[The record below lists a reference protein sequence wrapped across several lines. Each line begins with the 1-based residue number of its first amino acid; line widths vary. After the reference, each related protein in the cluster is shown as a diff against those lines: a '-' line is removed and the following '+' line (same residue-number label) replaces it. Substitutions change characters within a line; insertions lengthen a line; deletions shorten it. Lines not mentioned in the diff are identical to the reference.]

1 MKIMHLM
8 PDYIGNKIFKKTI
21 ELLANKENSQIVIIP
36 IAYNSKNYRKYNDL
50 IKNTSIKYLKCYY
63 QIDRLLFITKRN
75 KIYKRIQKEI
85 TFQSIDIIHA
95 HLLVSM
101 GSIAYEAFKKY
112 SIPYIVSVRST
123 DIYVFLKYGLFLRPY
138 IKKIL
143 ENAKKIVFISPVLKE
158 KLLKYFNNEM
168 KNIIEEKSIIIP
180 NWLDN
185 KWFLSN
191 QKSILPNSPF
201 KILFVGELNRN
212 KNILKTISAIRQIRK
227 TGYNIILGIVGEG
240 PKFEKIKSMKEKWIL
255 CYGKIDDE
263 NELINIYDNYNCLL
277 VPSKRETFGMVY
289 IEAMSRGL
297 PIIYS
302 RYQGIDG
309 FFKNGEVGYST
320 DPNNINA
327 IAESI
332 KNVIRNYDW
341 LSANVKEKAKQF
353 NCGYVISNLYSVY
366 QEIKN
371 EKL

>member
-1 MKIMHLM
+1 
-8 PDYIGNKIFKKTI
+8 
-21 ELLANKENSQIVIIP
+21 
-36 IAYNSKNYRKYNDL
+36 
-50 IKNTSIKYLKCYY
+50 
-63 QIDRLLFITKRN
+63 
-75 KIYKRIQKEI
+75 
-85 TFQSIDIIHA
+85 
-95 HLLVSM
+95 
-101 GSIAYEAFKKY
+101 
-112 SIPYIVSVRST
+112 
-123 DIYVFLKYGLFLRPY
+123 
-138 IKKIL
+138 
-143 ENAKKIVFISPVLKE
+143 VLKE

-168 KNIIEEKSIIIP
+168 KNIIEGKSIIIP

-240 PKFEKIKSMKEKWIL
+240 PKFEKIKSMKEKWII

-366 QEIKN
+366 QEINN

>member
-1 MKIMHLM
+1 
-8 PDYIGNKIFKKTI
+8 
-21 ELLANKENSQIVIIP
+21 
-36 IAYNSKNYRKYNDL
+36 
-50 IKNTSIKYLKCYY
+50 
-63 QIDRLLFITKRN
+63 
-75 KIYKRIQKEI
+75 
-85 TFQSIDIIHA
+85 
-95 HLLVSM
+95 M
-101 GSIAYEAFKKY
+101 GSIAYEIY
-112 SIPYIVSVRST
+112 RHYNIPYIVSVRST

-168 KNIIEEKSIIIP
+168 KNIIEGKSIIIP

-255 CYGKIDDE
+255 CYGKIEDE